1 MEIIH
6 FPKQLYVGR
15 KAEHDGDILGF
26 ATPDGTDAA
35 AIKRKET
42 VDSWSG
48 KNQDYYYAKNPEL
61 DKRLP
66 AIQIE
71 NTPVT
76 GFKFDHSVTRY
87 ETSNKW
93 FRINDPRGF
102 QLEITAHNLSQLLQ
116 TQDVLKGEF
125 QGEYLWGR
133 IGAINHLVH
142 VSDERYIKF
151 LNPEVRK
158 KLEIGDT
165 VESPTVSGRYIGTFY
180 VSCASYA
187 AIDPANP
194 EQTET
199 QYYRSYGYGKDPR
212 VTYYVVEQNSTPYL
226 VFVHEYA
233 NSPDYRHY
241 SFARKLSD
249 KAVITPND
257 KPLFQFTQ
265 GDQKYYFHK
274 TKAEQDSF
282 TLTQEEINSIF
293 HKEWKNSSSNKYY
306 PDYYERNYQHVNYPL
321 WPKKRE
327 RKFT

>member
-1 MEIIH
+1 MEITY

-15 KAEHDGDILGF
+15 KVEHDGDILGF
-26 ATPDGTDAA
+26 ATPDGTDSAA
-35 AIKRKET
+35 LKRKET
-42 VDSWSG
+42 VDRWSG
-48 KNQDYYYAKNPEL
+48 KNQDYYYVKNPEL

-66 AIQIE
+66 AIEIE
-71 NTPVT
+71 NTPIT

-142 VSDERYIKF
+142 VSDERYLTF
-151 LNPEVRK
+151 LKPPERK
-158 KLEIGDT
+158 KLEVGDD
-165 VESPTVSGRYIGTFY
+165 VESPGVSGRYMGTFY
-180 VSCASYA
+180 ISYASYA
-187 AIDPANP
+187 GIDPNNP

-212 VTYYVVEQNSTPYL
+212 STFYVIEQNAQPYL
-226 VFVHEYA
+226 VFMREYA
-233 NSPDYRHY
+233 HSPQYRFY
-241 SFARKLSD
+241 AFARKLSD

-257 KPLFQFTQ
+257 KPLFEIPQ
-265 GDQKYYFHK
+265 GDQKYFFHK

-282 TLTQEEINSIF
+282 TLTQEEINDI
-293 HKEWKNSSSNKYY
+293 HHEEWKSNHRSYGA
-306 PDYYERNYQHVNYPL
+306 DYYERHYKHVNYPL